1 MKKKSQE
8 GIAKSSGKASMA
20 DRELML
26 RQVFGFQTGKILGK
40 NGWL

>member
-1 MKKKSQE
+1 MINILRRKE

-26 RQVFGFQTGKILGK
+26 RQARLLIIITI
-40 NGWL
+40 